1 MSAVGRSG
9 FGSSTGNEPRLS
21 TGANNGHHGSTKLDH
36 HLPQPP
42 RTSPYPECVPPP
54 DDQRDG
60 PASRQAASPRDV
72 FITVYG
78 RKPVLEVL
86 INPALT
92 IDKVV
97 VAVHAH
103 GDTVEEILDAAARRR
118 VPVQRASAHRVK
130 VLAGNGRHDQGVLAD
145 VVAPRMRSLDSAL
158 KALGNPAAVL
168 VLDAITNPANV
179 GMILRTA
186 TAAGFDGVV
195 LPRRGVPSIDPLVI
209 KASAGVAFHA
219 PVLRTATAEQGC
231 ATLRAA
237 GFAVLGL
244 SASAPGARS
253 LFGAPP
259 PPRVAYVLG
268 NESAG
273 VSPGVAAQLTGW
285 VGIPMVG
292 DVESLNVASAAAV
305 VCFDWARRRAAVAR
319 SSRRPSRGPRSRRIP
334 E

>member
-1 MSAVGRSG
+1 
-9 FGSSTGNEPRLS
+9 
-21 TGANNGHHGSTKLDH
+21 
-36 HLPQPP
+36 
-42 RTSPYPECVPPP
+42 VPPP
-54 DDQRDG
+54 DGQLGD
-60 PASRQAASPRDV
+60 PTSRRAASPRDL

-86 INPALT
+86 LDPSLT
-92 IDKVV
+92 VDKVII
-97 VAVHAH
+97 AGHAR
-103 GDTVEEILDAAARRR
+103 GDTVTEILDAAARRQ

-145 VVAPRMRSLDSAL
+145 VVAPRMRSLDSGL
-158 KALGNPAAVL
+158 ETLGNPAAVL

-195 LPRRGVPSIDPLVI
+195 LPRRGVPAIDPLVI
-209 KASAGVAFHA
+209 KASAGVAFRA

-231 ATLRAA
+231 AALRAA

-253 LFGAPP
+253 LFCDPP

-268 NESAG
+268 NETIGVSAG
-273 VSPGVAAQLTGW
+273 VAAHLTGW
-285 VGIPMVG
+285 VGIPMAG
-292 DVESLNVASAAAV
+292 NVESLNVASTAAV
-305 VCFDWARRRAAVAR
+305 VCFDWARRRAASAR
-319 SSRRPSRGPRSRRIP
+319 SGHGPSRGARRRQIHK
-334 E
+334 